1 MNVKFFIG
9 DFGLLL
15 FFVSQGR
22 ETHDSEGSFIEIL
35 LPFLISIALI
45 IGLLYRI
52 GFITVDNNPEHV
64 KSLRV
69 WVSAIAI
76 GALIRFIIQG
86 SFEPLFFLVV
96 VSYTIAFSGTMRII
110 HKLFY

>member
-1 MNVKFFIG
+1 LNPKFFIG

-22 ETHDSEGSFIEIL
+22 ETHNSEGSFIEIL
-35 LPFLISIALI
+35 LPFLVSITLI
-45 IGLLYRI
+45 MGLLYRI
-52 GFITVDNNPEHV
+52 GFITVDNDPEYV

-69 WVSAIAI
+69 WVSAIAV
-76 GALIRFIIQG
+76 GALIRFIIQA

-96 VSYTIAFSGTMRII
+96 VSYTIAFSGTIRVI